1 MSANNDAFVA
11 WEEHIICHERG
22 SRVVH
27 YHLKDSFGDL
37 VLAVIGTERSIRHMT
52 YVVSDEF
59 LEAYGSNESINAST
73 KWRARREV
81 VDWLTSMVSNEGS
94 PLHVS
99 NAQINGSAQGSGSFG
114 ASVTGFNASKT
125 YLPVRMA
132 RSKLKVQNSHIKWS
146 GVAWICAKE
155 LKHYPAFFRSG
166 TTITVHSFVF
176 IMAEEKSRYLGY
188 LEDMYED
195 KKGQKKVKVR
205 WFHHNQEVKGVI
217 PQLNPHPQ
225 EVFITPNVQ
234 VISAEYIDCP
244 ATVLTP
250 RHYEKCM
257 VVVPHTSTSGV
268 HMCFRQF
275 KNNKIKPFALTKLQ
289 GYSNQ
294 AILSTLDKSIVPKQE
309 VRYLN
314 LYKEDEEELTHD
326 NATRVGSK
334 RNRTSKEQDRVESGS
349 GLRNRACGN
358 QIAKGKSGYPKL
370 KLRLSKKTMGIEFVI
385 PQSNCPAPFKVNER
399 IELLCQDS
407 GIRGCWFR
415 CKVLQASHKRL
426 KVQYEDVQDVEVSR
440 NLEEWVPASRVAA
453 PDKLGMRCLGRQT
466 IRPHPQNQSTDY
478 IFEVGAPVDAWWG
491 DGWWEGVVVG
501 VDVFGSDCLQVYLPG
516 EGKFLTVPMK
526 NVRSS
531 RDWVD
536 DKWVDL
542 MAKPDILRCLSAD
555 AISSIKLEEPGCDS
569 AAYLE
574 HKVVKTSRLEAIEE
588 DEPLL
593 GSVVS
598 DDLKNVKEV
607 LLRQRLDV
615 NEKDEL
621 KIHGGV
627 DNDGVGGDPDAE
639 EKANNVAAAADVD
652 DGCEG
657 KTGNNSELLLEK
669 DLKSLNEI
677 SEAAKALEMIT
688 SCMNS

>member
-1 MSANNDAFVA
+1 MVIMSVSNDVFVA

-27 YHLKDSFGDL
+27 YHLKDTFGGL

-114 ASVTGFNASKT
+114 VSVTGFNASKT

-132 RSKLKVQNSHIKWS
+132 RSKLKVQNSHIKWF
-146 GVAWICAKE
+146 GAAWICAKE
-155 LKHYPAFFRSG
+155 LKHYPAFFRNG

-176 IMAEEKSRYLGY
+176 IMAEEKGRYLGY

-250 RHYEKCM
+250 RHYDKCM
-257 VVVPHTSTSGV
+257 AGVSHTSTSGV

-275 KNNKIKPFALTKLQ
+275 KNNKIKPFALTKLH
-289 GYSNQ
+289 GYFNQ
-294 AILSTLDKSIVPKQE
+294 AILSTLDGSIVPKKK
-309 VRYLN
+309 VRYDN

-326 NATRVGSK
+326 YPTSVGSK
-334 RNRTSKEQDRVESGS
+334 RSRTSKEQDRLESGS
-349 GLRNRACGN
+349 GLRNWACGN
-358 QIAKGKSGYPKL
+358 QIAKCKSGYPKL
-370 KLRLSKKTMGIEFVI
+370 KLRLSKVSMGIEFVI
-385 PQSNCPAPFKVNER
+385 PQSKCSAPFKVNEK
-399 IELLCQDS
+399 IEMLCQDS

-415 CKVLQASHKRL
+415 CKVLQSSQKHL
-426 KVQYEDVQDVEVSR
+426 KVQYEDVQYVEGSG

-453 PDKLGMRCLGRQT
+453 PDKLGMRCLGRKT
-466 IRPHPQNQSTDY
+466 IRPHPQNHSTDH
-478 IFEVGAPVDAWWG
+478 IFEVGAPVDAWWS
-491 DGWWEGVVVG
+491 DGWWEGVVSG
-501 VDVFGSDCLQVYLPG
+501 VDISGSDCLQVYLPG
-516 EGKFLTVPMK
+516 EGKFLTVPRK

-536 DKWVDL
+536 NRWVDV
-542 MAKPDILRCLSAD
+542 MAKPDILHHLSAD
-555 AISSIKLEEPGCDS
+555 AISIIQLEARGCDT
-569 AAYLE
+569 AASLE
-574 HKVVKTSRLEAIEE
+574 HKFVKTSRLEAIEE
-588 DEPLL
+588 DEPLP

-598 DDLKNVKEV
+598 GDLKNVKEV
-607 LLRQRLDV
+607 YLRQRHGV

-621 KIHGGV
+621 KTHGAV
-627 DNDGVGGDPDAE
+627 DDDDVGGDFHHE
-639 EKANNVAAAADVD
+639 EKANNVAIAAYVD
-652 DGCEG
+652 NGGEDSS
-657 KTGNNSELLLEK
+657 GNNTEFLLDE
-669 DLKSLNEI
+669 DLKSVNKI
-677 SEAAKALEMIT
+677 SEAAKTL
-688 SCMNS
+688 

>member
-1 MSANNDAFVA
+1 MSANDDAFVA

-27 YHLKDSFGDL
+27 YHLKDTFGDL

-99 NAQINGSAQGSGSFG
+99 NAQINGSAQGSGSLG
-114 ASVTGFNASKT
+114 ASMTGLCSSKT

-132 RSKLKVQNSHIKWS
+132 RSKLKVQNPHIKWS
-146 GVAWICAKE
+146 GAAWICAKE
-155 LKHYPAFFRSG
+155 LRHYPAFFRNG

-195 KKGQKKVKVR
+195 KKGRKKVKVR

-234 VISAEYIDCP
+234 VINAEYIDCP

-250 RHYEKCM
+250 RHYDKC
-257 VVVPHTSTSGV
+257 VAVVPHASTLGV

-275 KNNKIKPFALTKLQ
+275 KNNKIKPFALTKLH

-294 AILSTLDKSIVPKQE
+294 AILSALDGSIVPEQK
-309 VRYLN
+309 VRYHN
-314 LYKEDEEELTHD
+314 QYKEDDEELTHD
-326 NATRVGSK
+326 NCTRVGSK
-334 RNRTSKEQDRVESGS
+334 RNRTSKEQDRLESRS
-349 GLRNRACGN
+349 DLRNWGCGN
-358 QIAKGKSGYPKL
+358 PIAKCKSRYPKL
-370 KLRLSKKTMGIEFVI
+370 KLRLSKKTMGIEFVM
-385 PQSNCPAPFKVNER
+385 PQSKCPAPFKVNEK

-415 CKVLQASHKRL
+415 CKVLQASQKHL
-426 KVQYEDVQDVEVSR
+426 KVQYEDIQDVEGSG
-440 NLEEWVPASRVAA
+440 NLEEWVPSSRVAA
-453 PDKLGMRCLGRQT
+453 PDKLGMRCFGRQT
-466 IRPHPQNQSTDY
+466 IRPHPQNHSAENV
-478 IFEVGAPVDAWWG
+478 FEVGTPIDAWWS
-491 DGWWEGVVVG
+491 DGWWEGIAVG
-501 VDVFGSDCLQVYLPG
+501 VDISGGDCLRVYLPG
-516 EGKFLTVPMK
+516 EGKFLAVPRK
-526 NVRSS
+526 YTRSS

-536 DKWVDL
+536 NKWVDV
-542 MAKPDILRCLSAD
+542 MAKPDILHYLSSD
-555 AISSIKLEEPGCDS
+555 AISSIKLEAQGCDS
-569 AAYLE
+569 AASLE

-588 DEPLL
+588 DEPLP
-593 GSVVS
+593 GSVLS
-598 DDLKNVKEV
+598 YDLKNVKEV
-607 LLRQRLDV
+607 YLRQRPDV
-615 NEKDEL
+615 NEKDER

-627 DNDGVGGDPDAE
+627 DNDDVSGDCDGE
-639 EKANNVAAAADVD
+639 EKANIAAD
-652 DGCEG
+652 GGGEENA
-657 KTGNNSELLLEK
+657 GNNTGLLLED
-669 DLKSLNEI
+669 DLKSVNKT
-677 SEAAKALEMIT
+677 SEAAKALEMI
-688 SCMNS
+688 NQVA